1 MEAAADVAASKRWN
15 RITLITLMR
24 VAIVQIRAHSGVIN
38 VFGPQNQEKYNP
50 KTVERVAA
58 ALARSKGASSV

>member
-15 RITLITLMR
+15 RITLMR